1 MTVEYDDE
9 KKLMTELDNTR
20 RAKDRRGQRHRL
32 ASVLWV
38 VLLLIGCNA
47 DVQSQEVPPPQEV
60 PPQRPASFDTAAV
73 QQNVTLSRQN
83 AITRAVSAVSPAVV
97 NVNVVEVQRVR
108 DPMASF
114 YDDPFFRQFFR
125 RPQVREREVESVGSG
140 FIISPDGYVVTNDHV
155 AGSATKIDVYMPD
168 GRTMPAELVGTDAAT
183 DLALLKVAPEEGL
196 PYLAFDTTS
205 MPIVGE
211 WVIALGNPFG
221 LFEAAE
227 PSVTVG
233 VVSATNRNLQSGRR
247 GRLYRDMIQTDA
259 AINRGNSG
267 GPLVSATGEVIG
279 VNTAIYSESGG
290 SIGIGFA
297 VPAQKAFRII
307 EELRENGSVDR
318 SYYTGLYLTTITERI
333 AGILELERS
342 MGVLVRDIDPNSPA
356 DEAGLQPYDV
366 IVSIDGETI
375 NTREDYVARIYDYRP
390 GDGVSVEIVREGRRT
405 ALDLRIGRQ

>member
-1 MTVEYDDE
+1 MLFAEFDDE
-9 KKLMTELDNTR
+9 AIRMKGKTRTTCLKNETEHGLR
-20 RAKDRRGQRHRL
+20 WV
-32 ASVLWV
+32 SVFLT
-38 VLLLIGCNA
+38 VLLLAGCNT
-47 DVQSQEVPPPQEV
+47 DVQSQEVPPPQ
-60 PPQRPASFDTAAV
+60 RPTYVDTASV

-168 GRTMPAELVGTDAAT
+168 GRAMPAELVGTDAAT
-183 DLALLKVAPEEGL
+183 DLALLKVNPEESL

-205 MPIVGE
+205 TPIVGE

-233 VVSATNRNLQSGRR
+233 VVSATDRNLQSGRR

-318 SYYTGLYLTTITERI
+318 SYYTGLYLTTITDRI

-342 MGVLVRDIDPNSPA
+342 GGVLVRDIDPGSPA

-375 NTREDYVARIYDYRP
+375 TNREDYVARIYDYRP
-390 GDGVSVEIVREGRRT
+390 GDMVSVEIIREGTRSS
-405 ALDLRIGRQ
+405 LDLRIGRQ